1 MLINKIEIMNS
12 AEIDMNGDIYFEKKK
27 DTVIKLGEFK
37 FDKKYG
43 HLTINL
49 GNVCRIEYE
58 HYQDTEVL
66 GDMDFKYWFKSQ
78 FICDRFHGRP
88 TPDHEWVV
96 DMFNDVT
103 VYTEEINNLII
114 IMIKKLFAKCDSFN
128 AGTHNKEVA

>member
-1 MLINKIEIMNS
+1 MLINNIDLMTA

-58 HYQDTEVL
+58 RYHDTEVI

-88 TPDHEWVV
+88 EPDPEWVIE
-96 DMFNDVT
+96 MFKDISPFI
-103 VYTEEINNLII
+103 EGINNLVE

-128 AGTHNKEVA
+128 AGTHKEAV